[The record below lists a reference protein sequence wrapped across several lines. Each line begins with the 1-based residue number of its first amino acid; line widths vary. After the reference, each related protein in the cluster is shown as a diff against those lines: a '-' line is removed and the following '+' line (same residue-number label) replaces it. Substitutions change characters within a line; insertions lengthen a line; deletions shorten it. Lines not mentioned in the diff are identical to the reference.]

1 MFKEK
6 VLKFINRILTLSM
19 IIFLLAWF
27 ICFSLSLI
35 GLVLNFISFIG
46 SAILGGHGWIHNEG
60 KLFLISAL
68 GSLIFGFVGFALFE
82 IYSHQ
87 LKQLTSRR

>member
-1 MFKEK
+1 MLKEK
-6 VLKFINRILTLSM
+6 VLGFIKCILTMSV

-27 ICFSLSLI
+27 ICFGLCLI

-46 SAILGGHGWIHNEG
+46 SAVLGGHGWIHNEG

-68 GSLIFGFVGFALFE
+68 GSLVFGVVGFFLFE
-82 IYSHQ
+82 IYTHQ
-87 LKQLTSRR
+87 LKQLTLRK